1 VRQPRQSSG
10 RAGPACYKRWMII
23 LAGTVRIAAGQRH
36 GALDM
41 LRYMVEQTR
50 AEPGC
55 VAYSFAFDVVDDHL
69 LRIFE
74 VFQDEAALAAHRA
87 SAHMAKWREAWPGL
101 GIGER
106 NLMQYT
112 VSGSQA
118 I

>member
-1 VRQPRQSSG
+1 
-10 RAGPACYKRWMII
+10 MII
-23 LAGTVRIAAGQRH
+23 LAGTVRIAAGQR
-36 GALDM
+36 AAAQDM

-55 VAYSFAFDVVDDHL
+55 VAYSFAFDVLDDHL

-74 VFQDEAALAAHRA
+74 VFEDDAALAAHRA
-87 SAHMAKWREAWPGL
+87 SSHMAKWRAAGQGF
-101 GIGER
+101 GIHDR

-112 VSGSQA
+112 VSDAQS